1 MAEKTKPKLMPLH
14 TSWMVS
20 PSTPFLRLV
29 ALESA
34 SRELTHVEFVAYNQ
48 CEDTSSTVSGTGL
61 RVVQPPITFQAA
73 EAVERGPYRLLR
85 IAFRGCVGA
94 RMYPAHSDSQVVDE
108 CVYDWTQV
116 PGRWSP
122 GEDIYAYLERDRVVW
137 RQSGVCPDPR
147 VYEVVNS
154 PWLEEMQLEGDQRWK
169 HYLILGHDAFVEV
182 VAEGHEII
190 EGQVLGG
197 W

>member
-1 MAEKTKPKLMPLH
+1 MADNNKPKLTPLH
-14 TSWMVS
+14 VPWMVS

-34 SRELTHVEFVAYNQ
+34 SQEHTHVEFVAYNQ
-48 CEDTSSTVSGTGL
+48 CEDAPPSVSGTGL
-61 RVVQPPITFQAA
+61 RVVQAPNTFQVAG
-73 EAVERGPYRLLR
+73 AVERGPYRLLR
-85 IAFRGCVGA
+85 IAFKGSVGA
-94 RMYPAHSDSQVVDE
+94 RMYPAHSDSQVVNE
-108 CVYDWTQV
+108 SVYDWTQV
-116 PGRWSP
+116 RGRWSP
-122 GEDIYAYLERDRVVW
+122 GEDIYAHLERDRVSW
-137 RQSGVCPDPR
+137 QHTGVCPDPR

-182 VAEGHEII
+182 IAEGHEII

>member
-1 MAEKTKPKLMPLH
+1 MAAKAKPKLMPLH
-14 TSWMVS
+14 APWRVS

-34 SRELTHVEFVAYNQ
+34 SQEQTHVEFVAYNQ
-48 CEDTSSTVSGTGL
+48 CEDASSAASGTSL
-61 RVVQPPITFQAA
+61 RVVQPPNAFQGAKTD
-73 EAVERGPYRLLR
+73 ERGPYRLLR
-85 IAFRGCVGA
+85 IVFKGSVGA

-108 CVYDWTQV
+108 SSYDWTQV

-122 GEDIYAYLERDRVVW
+122 GEDIYSYLERDRATW
-137 RQSGVCPDPR
+137 LQTGVCPDPR

-154 PWLEEMQLEGDQRWK
+154 PWLEEMQMESDQRWK

-182 VAEGHEII
+182 IAEGHEII